1 MGTKIDMVS
10 IAGSQINLREE
21 GSIDQTSRAAGCCL
35 KKAGLDGSQLGLLV
49 NTGIYRDEHIVE
61 PAVASYIL
69 RKIKTGLTEGDSDG
83 TFSFDVN
90 NGGCGLITGIQLVD
104 GFIQSGGIRHGMVVT
119 GDAEP
124 YPGLS
129 NSYRFTA
136 AAAAILL
143 SATDDKSGFLS
154 FRTDTYQQYKDLFE
168 SYVSWI
174 SWKSRKS
181 RKSRKRKKNILS
193 VRRKENYVD
202 LCVECATQ
210 SYIDFLNGAGLA
222 PSDIDL
228 IIPSQCPGEFVSGM
242 RMQLDLGDR
251 IVDVKAENGELHTAG
266 PAFALKK
273 AWGDGRFKQARN
285 VLFLTVGSGITTALA
300 LYRNDLNQ

>member
-1 MGTKIDMVS
+1 MSTKIDMVS
-10 IAGSQINLREE
+10 IAESQVNLVNE
-21 GSIDQTSRAAGCCL
+21 GSIDQTSRAARCCL
-35 KKAGLDGSQLGLLV
+35 KKAGLDSSRLGLLI

-61 PAVASYIL
+61 PAIASYIL
-69 RKIKTGLTEGDSDG
+69 GKIKAGLTESDSVG
-83 TFSFDVN
+83 AFSFDVN
-90 NGGCGLITGIQLVD
+90 NGGCGLITGMQLVD

-129 NSYRFTA
+129 DSYRFAA

-154 FRTDTYQQYKDLFE
+154 FRTDTYPQYKDVFE

-174 SWKSRKS
+174 SWKSR
-181 RKSRKRKKNILS
+181 RRNILS
-193 VRRKENYVD
+193 VRRKENYAD

-228 IIPSQCPGEFVSGM
+228 VIPSQCPGEFVSKM
-242 RMQLDLGDR
+242 RMRLDLGDR
-251 IVDVKAENGELHTAG
+251 IVDMNMKAENGELHTAG
-266 PAFALKK
+266 SAYALKK

-285 VLFLTVGSGITTALA
+285 VLFLTVGSGITTVLA